1 MHSGEECLDKAVPVE
16 GVKRKKTHADRGHC
30 TEQTWGG
37 EALATQESSG
47 NDAMVVNV
55 RQTKKNDPAGVLIDF
70 QERLPRRP
78 KKR

>member
-1 MHSGEECLDKAVPVE
+1 M
-16 GVKRKKTHADRGHC
+16 
-30 TEQTWGG
+30 EQTWGG
-37 EALATQESSG
+37 EALAIQESSG
-47 NDAMVVNV
+47 KDAMVVNV

>member
-1 MHSGEECLDKAVPVE
+1 M
-16 GVKRKKTHADRGHC
+16 
-30 TEQTWGG
+30 EQTWGG

-47 NDAMVVNV
+47 KDAMVVND
-55 RQTKKNDPAGVLIDF
+55 RQTKKINPAGVLIDF